1 MLYYD
6 RIYISQGTDLTKSN
20 NSKEC
25 MICHYWFFNHGF
37 KVQDSVGNGCQV
49 LVMLSVDCVD
59 YCCIIHKISKSEAIN
74 LLENSILENCGCI
87 YKILFRFSVYSRKFV
102 FFTFFR
108 LVYIK
113 WSILS
118 TSISLYL
125 NLSLYFNLYLNIS
138 IGTVM
143 KNPETLKFVPDH
155 LKTKKMCKD

>member
-1 MLYYD
+1 MGV
-6 RIYISQGTDLTKSN
+6 YIKYCFDFQSIQEN
-20 NSKEC
+20 
-25 MICHYWFFNHGF
+25 FF
-37 KVQDSVGNGCQV
+37 
-49 LVMLSVDCVD
+49 
-59 YCCIIHKISKSEAIN
+59 
-74 LLENSILENCGCI
+74 
-87 YKILFRFSVYSRKFV
+87 